1 VSTNQEA
8 KGRKYQYLIRTYI
21 YDLATL
27 TEVKPEVTKSG
38 AVSDV
43 AWSLKPGKYI
53 IATVATARSGYA
65 MSVFKIDVG
74 ANVLIKKVGITFI
87 KSLNEV
93 KDKITEL
100 VVGKT
105 AGKPEETKSAKP
117 KPKHRIEDEV
127 GDVDVDEDGG
137 DEERR

>member
-1 VSTNQEA
+1 MSTKQEA
-8 KGRKYQYLIRTYI
+8 RGRKYQYLMRTYI

-27 TEVKPEVTKSG
+27 TEVKPEVTRSG

-65 MSVFKIDVG
+65 MSVFKIEVG
-74 ANVLIKKVGITFI
+74 AEVLIKKVGIAFI

-93 KDKITEL
+93 RDKITEL

-105 AGKPEETKSAKP
+105 AGKPEETGSKP
-117 KPKHRIEDEV
+117 KPSRIEEV
-127 GDVDVDEDGG
+127 EDVDVDEGGG
-137 DEERR
+137 DE

>member
-1 VSTNQEA
+1 MSTKQEA

-27 TEVKPEVTKSG
+27 AEVKPEVTRSG

-43 AWSLKPGKYI
+43 VWSLKPGKYI

-65 MSVFKIDVG
+65 MSVFKIEVG
-74 ANVLIKKVGITFI
+74 ANVLIKKVGIAFI

-100 VVGKT
+100 VTGKT
-105 AGKPEETKSAKP
+105 AGKLEETKP
-117 KPKHRIEDEV
+117 KPKHKTEDEV
-127 GDVDVDEDGG
+127 EDADVDEGGG
-137 DEERR
+137 DEERG

>member
-1 VSTNQEA
+1 MSTNQEA

-65 MSVFKIDVG
+65 MSVFKIEVG
-74 ANVLIKKVGITFI
+74 ANVLIKKVGIAFI

-100 VVGKT
+100 VAGKT
-105 AGKPEETKSAKP
+105 GKPKETKSTKP
-117 KPKHRIEDEV
+117 KPKHKTE
-127 GDVDVDEDGG
+127 DVDVDEGGG
-137 DEERR
+137 DEERG